1 MDETSIMNTI
11 TWVPS
16 TNQKLDNLFDTLRE
30 QQYNDR
36 SHRLW
41 SNYSTEFLN
50 HCVALTIC
58 FEHELPIV
66 CSSISYRDCWPKNF
80 YRILNR
86 TWKPNQKIKFPRRL
100 SQSIA
105 ETAKSQLAWLEEN
118 TDSHIQFISRQT
130 DNWDQWLADNLN
142 YYGLDFKTDKYYYLT
157 CPNQSDTT
165 CWQKII
171 YQGSKNLLKKWPR
184 QL

>member
-1 MDETSIMNTI
+1 MNTI

-30 QQYNDR
+30 QQYNDK

-41 SNYSTEFLN
+41 SNYSTEFLKY
-50 HCVALTIC
+50 CVALTIC
-58 FEHELPIV
+58 FEHDLPVV

-86 TWKPNQKIKFPRRL
+86 TWKPNNKLRFPKKL
-100 SQSIA
+100 SLSIV
-105 ETAKSQLAWLEEN
+105 ESAKSQIAWLNEN
-118 TDSHIQFISRQT
+118 SEYEIAFISRQT
-130 DNWDQWLADNLN
+130 NNWEEWLSSNLN
-142 YYGLDFKTDKYYYLT
+142 KHDLNFKIDKYYYLT
-157 CPNQSDTT
+157 CPNEYDNV

-171 YQGSKNLLKKWPR
+171 YQGNKKLLTKWKR
-184 QL
+184 K

>member
-1 MDETSIMNTI
+1 MKTV
-11 TWVPS
+11 TWVPG
-16 TNQKLDNLFDTLRE
+16 TNEELDNLFDKLRE

-41 SNYSTEFLN
+41 SNYSTEFLK
-50 HCVALTIC
+50 HCVALTIH
-58 FEHELPIV
+58 FENDMPLI
-66 CSSISYRDCWPKNF
+66 CSSISYRDCWPRHF

-86 TWKPNQKIKFPRRL
+86 TWKPNQKITFSRRL
-100 SQSIA
+100 SKSVA
-105 ETAKSQLAWLEEN
+105 ESARSQIEWLDKN
-118 TDSHIQFISRQT
+118 TDSKIKFVSRQT
-130 DNWDQWLADNLN
+130 LNWDQWLADNLN

-157 CPNQSDTT
+157 CPNEYDNT

-171 YQGSKNLLKKWPR
+171 YQGSNNLLKQWSR